1 MKDELGGKIMTKFA
15 ALRLKTYSVLMDDSN
30 NNKKA
35 KGTKKIAI
43 KRTLKFNDYKDC
55 LVKHIMY
62 ILKKLTRLH

>member
-35 KGTKKIAI
+35 KGTKKIVT

-55 LVKHIMY
+55 LFKNE
-62 ILKKLTRLH
+62 KKY